1 MTAATPYS
9 TIRVAARLA
18 NGFVL
23 DIVKLIGFGRDVID
37 GLLITAISQANVAQ
51 ITRSPE
57 LQLAYA
63 TLDNPPPDELR
74 RPVSISAVAN
84 SLHIP
89 FETARRRIGALA
101 DLGIILTTPKGVIM
115 PTAPLNSPL
124 YRMGA
129 EGHYNIVR
137 NLYFRMRAIGVL
149 DDLTV
154 PANPPSFDPEN
165 PPIRL
170 VLRLSSDYLLR
181 LAEPMNAN
189 MGDVLTGMVL
199 SDLIQANTDRF
210 ADDQG
215 GAVDHGWEPESFI
228 DDARRRAVR
237 PAEVAQR
244 LGVPP
249 ETIRRHLQ
257 RLEQSDLCER
267 TENGY
272 VVTARILARPAFIQ
286 FMVDNQ
292 SHLQRFFGALAE
304 FGVIS
309 QWDRQESAV
318 RGAA

>member
-1 MTAATPYS
+1 MAGATPHS

-57 LQLAYA
+57 LQLTYA
-63 TLDNPPPDELR
+63 TLDNPPPDDLR

-129 EGHYNIVR
+129 EGHYSIVR
-137 NLYFRMRAIGVL
+137 RLYFRMRALGVL
-149 DDLTV
+149 DDLPGPV
-154 PANPPSFDPEN
+154 HPVAFEPEN

-199 SDLIQANTDRF
+199 SDLIQANTEQLG
-210 ADDQG
+210 DDQG
-215 GAVDHGWEPESFI
+215 GSAGGDWDAAGFV
-228 DDARRRAVR
+228 DDALRR
-237 PAEVAQR
+237 PARTAEMAQR
-244 LGVPP
+244 LGVPA
-249 ETIRRHLQ
+249 ETVRRHLQ
-257 RLEQSDLCER
+257 RLEKSGLCER
-267 TENGY
+267 IENGY
-272 VVTARILARPAFIQ
+272 VVTARILARPAFVQ
-286 FMVDNQ
+286 FMMDNQ
-292 SHLQRFFGALAE
+292 SHLHRFFGALAE

-309 QWDRQESAV
+309 QWDREESAL